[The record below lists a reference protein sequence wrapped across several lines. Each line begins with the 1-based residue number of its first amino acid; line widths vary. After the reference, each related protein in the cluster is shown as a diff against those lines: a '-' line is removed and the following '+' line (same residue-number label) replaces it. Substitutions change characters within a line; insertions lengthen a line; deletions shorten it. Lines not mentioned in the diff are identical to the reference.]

1 MTTKPKK
8 DPLAILMA
16 LPGVGKA
23 TANKLNDAGF
33 KTSASIVK
41 AGQKGLIKAGL
52 SAVISKKLL
61 SAMSKKAPAKK
72 AVTKKPTA
80 KKSAVKKVI
89 SKAKTTAKKA
99 AAKKVVSKAKT
110 TAKKAATKAKSTA
123 KKAASKATASGRKVA
138 EKSIKR
144 TAGSLTVKSAKSTDG
159 RAGKTLK
166 VPRSVADMPW
176 FKKG

>member
-1 MTTKPKK
+1 MTAKPKK

-23 TANKLNDAGF
+23 TAKKLNDAGF
-33 KTSASIVK
+33 KTAASIVK

-61 SAMSKKAPAKK
+61 SAVTKKSPAKK
-72 AVTKKPTA
+72 AATKKPTA
-80 KKSAVKKVI
+80 KKP
-89 SKAKTTAKKA
+89 TAKKS
-99 AAKKVVSKAKT
+99 AAKKVVSKAKS

-144 TAGSLTVKSAKSTDG
+144 TAGSMTVKSAKSTDG
-159 RAGKTLK
+159 RTGKTLK
-166 VPRSVADMPW
+166 VPRSVTDMPW

>member
-1 MTTKPKK
+1 MTAKPKK

-23 TANKLNDAGF
+23 TAKKLNDAGF
-33 KTSASIVK
+33 KTAASIVK

-61 SAMSKKAPAKK
+61 SAVTKKSPAKK
-72 AVTKKPTA
+72 AATKKPTA
-80 KKSAVKKVI
+80 KKS
-89 SKAKTTAKKA
+89 

-144 TAGSLTVKSAKSTDG
+144 TAGSMTVKSAKSTDG
-159 RAGKTLK
+159 RTGKTLK
-166 VPRSVADMPW
+166 VPRSVTDMPW

>member
-1 MTTKPKK
+1 MTGKPKK
-8 DPLAILMA
+8 DPLAILMT

-23 TANKLNDAGF
+23 TAKKLSDAGL
-33 KTSASIVK
+33 KTPASIVK

-52 SAVISKKLL
+52 NAVISKKLL
-61 SAMSKKAPAKK
+61 SAVTKKSSAKKAATKKPPAKK
-72 AVTKKPTA
+72 
-80 KKSAVKKVI
+80 S
-89 SKAKTTAKKA
+89 
-99 AAKKVVSKAKT
+99 AAKKVVSKAKS

-144 TAGSLTVKSAKSTDG
+144 TAGSMTVKSTKSTDG
-159 RAGKTLK
+159 RVGKTLK
-166 VPRSVADMPW
+166 VPRSVTDMPW

>member
-23 TANKLNDAGF
+23 TAKKLNDAGF

-61 SAMSKKAPAKK
+61 SA
-72 AVTKKPTA
+72 VTKKSSPKKAATKKPSA
-80 KKSAVKKVI
+80 KKS
-89 SKAKTTAKKA
+89 
-99 AAKKVVSKAKT
+99 AAKKVVSKVKA
-110 TAKKAATKAKSTA
+110 TAKKAASKKPAAKKAVSKAKSTA

-144 TAGSLTVKSAKSTDG
+144 TAGSMTVKSAKSTDG
-159 RAGKTLK
+159 RTGKTLK
-166 VPRSVADMPW
+166 VPRSVTDMPW